1 MNSLFLFVIAYIPKS
16 IHLTIVI
23 LFSFKNIKNLP
34 KFSFSL
40 SLMALNWK
48 QKSTRNSSACCHK
61 EENTYL
67 TTQFTLN
74 SVQSIARICKCIYKP
89 GGNVEFFTINNDKF
103 ASRSF
108 YACIHTHKTKQ
119 KKLCKIVYLFFYV
132 FMCTVRWKRNENL
145 INQSKIPWITESEI
159 RWIFFL

>member
-1 MNSLFLFVIAYIPKS
+1 MNSLFQFVIAYIPKS

-108 YACIHTHKTKQ
+108 YACIHTHTKQ
-119 KKLCKIVYLFFYV
+119 SKKSFVKLSICFSTCLCAPLDGNETKIWL
-132 FMCTVRWKRNENL
+132 TRAKSRE
-145 INQSKIPWITESEI
+145 
-159 RWIFFL
+159 